1 MHSWEALSAD
11 DKERPAYYAID
22 GRDGEAFPVTTE
34 DPAANFA
41 AGTNIEMFSHDNC
54 FKSNSERNRWLKV
67 YFNWVYIVEA
77 VVLQVNILLLQ

>member
-41 AGTNIEMFSHDNC
+41 A
-54 FKSNSERNRWLKV
+54 L
-67 YFNWVYIVEA
+67 
-77 VVLQVNILLLQ
+77 